1 MVAPAVAVADAVTVV
16 AAPTVAAELF
26 AGEVIATEVAVT
38 AVTEAAEEVTEVP
51 LESTTRAVMFW
62 APAEAGTHVTEY
74 GAVVSTPISVEPA

>member
-26 AGEVIATEVAVT
+26 PGDVIATEVADT
-38 AVTEAAEEVTEVP
+38 AVTAATAEVAVAP
-51 LESTTRAVMFW
+51 VESTTRAVMFW
-62 APAEAGTHVTEY
+62 DPAEAGTHVTEY